1 MNYTFKENRSS
12 LSNNS
17 NQTKSTN
24 LFNETILL
32 KNFQIDYTFNSNLF
46 LCEKNLAL
54 ENMDYL
60 DEMSNDNIKFV
71 SSSNDNDLDESKIV
85 FQTIR

>member
-46 LCEKNLAL
+46 LCEKNQAL